1 MPTWQIGCRDV
12 TGWSPGKR
20 GLRLQVEFGLLSAGL
35 TVGSTSRVLGEE
47 EGAAGRMVDLALR
60 LQGGTGSRGVKQA
73 PQKLHTMGLGA
84 SWSSQ
89 KVRGP
94 AFTLWAHLGLLTTS
108 QGTVQHPR
116 RARSLPEPPEAA
128 RPCLC
133 SVDPP
138 RTSDCQNHFPRDCST
153 PPGYGGLLCSNRSHM
168 RVALSDSVS
177 SGGFSEH
184 PPGPQRTPCVL
195 PLALKASAPPT

>member
-1 MPTWQIGCRDV
+1 M
-12 TGWSPGKR
+12 
-20 GLRLQVEFGLLSAGL
+20 EFGLLSAGL

-47 EGAAGRMVDLALR
+47 EGAAGRTVDLALR

-116 RARSLPEPPEAA
+116 AMGACYAATDHTCELLSPTQSL
-128 RPCLC
+128 L
-133 SVDPP
+133 
-138 RTSDCQNHFPRDCST
+138 
-153 PPGYGGLLCSNRSHM
+153 
-168 RVALSDSVS
+168 
-177 SGGFSEH
+177 GGFLSTLQGRKELLVCYH
-184 PPGPQRTPCVL
+184 SL
-195 PLALKASAPPT
+195 